1 VQLRWASVEDAR
13 GVATV
18 HVDAWRAAYP
28 GLVPQEVLDGL
39 SVETRT
45 EGWTR
50 WIGASLADDDHHR
63 LLVAEEGGRVLGWAS
78 FGAGRDE
85 GAEGLG
91 ELAGLYVHPDAWA
104 RSVGRALITRATEEL
119 AALGFGSA
127 YLWVLRG
134 NERAGRFY
142 ERQGWLDDG
151 GRKTVDGLEEL
162 RRSRSLA

>member
-1 VQLRWASVEDAR
+1 MHVRWASVGDAR
-13 GVATV
+13 GVAAV

-39 SVETRT
+39 SVDTRAD
-45 EGWTR
+45 GWTR
-50 WIGASLADDDHHR
+50 WIEASLADPSHHR
-63 LLVAEEGGRVLGWAS
+63 LLVADVDGRVLGWAS
-78 FGAGRDE
+78 FGSGRDE

-91 ELAGLYVHPDAWA
+91 ELAGLYVHPDAWS
-104 RSVGRALITRATEEL
+104 RSVGHALIGRVHEEL
-119 AALGFGSA
+119 AAMGFASA

-162 RRSRSLA
+162 RRSRSVA